1 MRTASLLVSLAA
13 TILLVRCNE
22 QPSAAAAGPPEIELK
37 AEVAQAQT
45 ATASALIDGR
55 VATLTATEGAAVKTG
70 DVLATLT
77 NASLDRDLASTRAEV
92 ALAEKRL
99 RDAREPIA
107 MALVLGDAGARERAA
122 AEILRNRE
130 AKRDRYRDLYKTHDI
145 SKQELEDAE
154 NEYAVAM
161 RDWLGE
167 RERQTTKVVRTD
179 TGLLELELERAKA
192 NVAFV
197 EERRGLL
204 VIKAPMDGTI
214 TRVLVRPGDTI
225 YTRDPVA
232 SIANTSTVEVRA
244 TIAPELLRHVRA
256 GMPVEVKVLT
266 VPPRRFTRP
275 IAHVTPAG
283 GTGGAAISVQLP
295 NPDGMLQPGQ
305 SAVVTVR

>member
-1 MRTASLLVSLAA
+1 MRIASILVSLAA
-13 TILLVRCNE
+13 AMVLVQCNE
-22 QPSAAAAGPPEIELK
+22 QPSAAAAGAPEIELK
-37 AEVAQAQT
+37 AAVAEPQT
-45 ATASALIDGR
+45 VTAAAPIDGR
-55 VATLTATEGAAVKTG
+55 LATVTAREGNVVKTG

-77 NASLDRDLASTRAEV
+77 NASLERDLASVRAEV
-92 ALAEKRL
+92 ALAQKRL

-154 NEYAVAM
+154 NEYSVAM

-179 TGLLELELERAKA
+179 TDVLEMELERAKA

-214 TRVLVRPGDTI
+214 TRVLVRQGDTV
-225 YTRDPVA
+225 YLRDPIA
-232 SIANTSTVEVRA
+232 AIANNTTMEVRA
-244 TIAPELLRHVRA
+244 PIAPELISHVRA

-266 VPPRRFTRP
+266 VPPRRYTQP

-283 GTGGAAISVQLP
+283 GTGGAAISVQIP

-305 SAVVTVR
+305 NAVVTVR

>member
-1 MRTASLLVSLAA
+1 MLVH
-13 TILLVRCNE
+13 CNE
-22 QPSAAAAGPPEIELK
+22 QPSASAAATPEIELK
-37 AEVAQAQT
+37 ATVADAQT
-45 ATASALIDGR
+45 ATASAPIDGR
-55 VATLTATEGAAVKTG
+55 VATVPVREGANVNIG
-70 DVLATLT
+70 DVIATLT
-77 NASLDRDLASTRAEV
+77 SASLERDLVNARAEV

-99 RDAREPIA
+99 KDARAPIA

-130 AKRDRYRDLYKTHDI
+130 AKRDRYRDLYKTRDV

-167 RERQTTKVVRTD
+167 RERQTTKVIRTD
-179 TGLLELELERAKA
+179 TGVLELELQRAQA
-192 NVAFV
+192 NVAYV

-204 VIKAPMDGTI
+204 VVKAPMPGTI
-214 TRVLVRPGDTI
+214 TRVHVRVGDNV

-232 SIANTSTVEVRA
+232 DLANTATVEVRA
-244 TIAPELLRHVRA
+244 AIAPELLRHVRP

-266 VPPRRFTRP
+266 VPPRHYSQPITR
-275 IAHVTPAG
+275 VTGAG
-283 GTGGAAISVQLP
+283 GTGGAAISVQIP
-295 NPDGMLQPGQ
+295 NPDGLLQPGQ

>member
-1 MRTASLLVSLAA
+1 LRTASLLVSLAA
-13 TILLVRCNE
+13 TMLLVRCNE
-22 QPSAAAAGPPEIELK
+22 QPSAAAAGAPEIELK
-37 AEVAQAQT
+37 AEVAQAET

-55 VATLTATEGAAVKTG
+55 VATLTAAEGTAVKTG

-130 AKRDRYRDLYKTHDI
+130 AKRDRYRDLYKNHDI

-154 NEYAVAM
+154 NEYSVAM

-204 VIKAPMDGTI
+204 VIKAPMDGTV

-244 TIAPELLRHVRA
+244 AIAPELLRHVRA

-283 GTGGAAISVQLP
+283 GTGGAAISIQLP